1 MSLAITEE
9 HRDLG
14 RIVRDFAAKNDLTR
28 RGRAA
33 FEQAAAAT
41 SGARRDSAG
50 PDGAG
55 ADVVGTDGIGQGAL
69 GLDGSLGAMASLG
82 WTGLHLPAEVGGSGF
97 GLAELV
103 VVLDELGAAVA
114 PGPFLA
120 GVIGS
125 AIINATGDDELRE
138 QLLPGAAAGTSV
150 IAYGIADELDVHG
163 WGAAGTRMA
172 GAAGPPL
179 SARGHVA
186 SGRVARVAGGAWA
199 DHLLIG
205 RGADLLVIP
214 VGDPPGA
221 AVAKEEGRAAGTVT
235 RTALDALDP
244 GMGLAAFDLDRTAV
258 KIIRGAAP
266 TALAIARALAA
277 ASAAGGAR
285 AATEMATGYAKVR
298 EQFGRTI
305 GSFQAVKHLLAD
317 MLADSELATAA
328 AWDAARAADHAQDE
342 QAELCAAVAATIAL
356 TGFQRNA
363 QRCIQVHGGIGFT
376 WEHDAHLYLRRAL
389 TLLATFGPETTA
401 QDDVARL
408 VAAGVR
414 RDRAVDLPAEAE
426 SFRPAVREF
435 RAALEAAPAQDRR
448 GLWARSRYLVPHWP
462 LPWGRAASPVEQ
474 LVIEEELA
482 GLARPSMGIGEWI
495 VLTITSHGTPEQLE
509 RWIWPSLRGEL
520 VWCQLFSEPG
530 AGSDAA
536 GVQTK
541 ATKVDGGWRVTGQKV
556 WTSGAQFCNRG
567 LATVRTDPE
576 APKHKGITTLVI
588 DLKSP
593 GVDVRPL
600 REITGDAMFNE
611 VFFDDVFV
619 PDCDVVG
626 AVNSG
631 WGVARTTLGNERVSI
646 GGGLM
651 AGAAFEV
658 VPLLSKYAAADT
670 GLWREAGRL
679 LADELALSAINLR
692 QVARAVV
699 GAQPG
704 PEGAVTKVITSQ
716 HLQRGSELAM
726 RVLGPAGVDGSEPRP
741 ATSYLLVRSMTIAGG
756 TTEIGKNVIAERILG
771 LPRDPLVR

>member
-14 RIVRDFAAKNDLTR
+14 RVVRDFAGKNELTR
-28 RGRAA
+28 RARAA
-33 FEQAAAAT
+33 FTT
-41 SGARRDSAG
+41 SPAELDSG
-50 PDGAG
+50 F
-55 ADVVGTDGIGQGAL
+55 
-69 GLDGSLGAMASLG
+69 SAMADLG

-97 GLAELV
+97 GLAELA

-120 GVIGS
+120 SVIGS
-125 AIINATGDDELRE
+125 AIISALGPGELR
-138 QLLPGAAAGTSV
+138 QLLLPGAAAGTSV
-150 IAYGIADELDVHG
+150 IAYGSADALAVTAEPETR
-163 WGAAGTRMA
+163 AGLATVT
-172 GAAGPPL
+172 GTVP
-179 SARGHVA
+179 
-186 SGRVARVAGGAWA
+186 RVLGGAWA
-199 DHLLIG
+199 THLVVAHGSDLIVVAVDG
-205 RGADLLVIP
+205 EAD
-214 VGDPPGA
+214 GDP
-221 AVAKEEGRAAGTVT
+221 VARKPLEG
-235 RTALDALDP
+235 LDP
-244 GMGLAAFDLDRTAV
+244 GMGLAAFELS
-258 KIIRGAAP
+258 AAP
-266 TALAIARALAA
+266 LTVIDGGSAAALSIARALAS

-285 AATEMATGYAKVR
+285 AVLEIATGYAKVR

-317 MLADSELATAA
+317 MLAESELATAS
-328 AWDAARAADHAQDE
+328 AWDAARAADHALDE
-342 QAELCAAVAATIAL
+342 QAELGGAVAATIAL

-363 QRCIQVHGGIGFT
+363 QRNIQVHGGIGFT

-389 TLLATFGPETTA
+389 TLLALFGPETTA

-414 RDRAVDLPAEAE
+414 RERAVDLPAEAE
-426 SFRPAVREF
+426 GFRPAAREF
-435 RAALEAAPAQDRR
+435 RAGLEAAPAGDRR
-448 GLWARSRYLVPHWP
+448 QLWAQSRYLVPHWP
-462 LPWGRAASPVEQ
+462 PPWGRAASPVEQ

-509 RWIWPSLRGEL
+509 RWVWPSLSGEL
-520 VWCQLFSEPG
+520 AWCQLFSEPG

-567 LATVRTDPE
+567 LATVRTDLD

-588 DLKSP
+588 DLKAP

-600 REITGDAMFNE
+600 REVTGDAMFNE

-619 PDCDVVG
+619 PDSDVVG
-626 AVNSG
+626 AVNGG

-658 VPLLSKYAAADT
+658 VPLLKAHAANDT

-679 LADELALSAINLR
+679 LADELALSAIRMR
-692 QVARAVV
+692 QVARAVS
-699 GAQPG
+699 GAEPG
-704 PEGAVTKVITSQ
+704 PEGAVTKVITSL
-716 HLQRGSELAM
+716 HLQRASELAM
-726 RVLGPAGVDGSEPRP
+726 RVLGPAGVDGSERRP
-741 ATSYLLVRSMTIAGG
+741 ATTYLLVRSMTIAGG

>member
-14 RIVRDFAAKNDLTR
+14 RVVRDFAGKNELIR
-28 RGRAA
+28 RARAA
-33 FEQAAAAT
+33 FRT
-41 SGARRDSAG
+41 SPAELDSAFS
-50 PDGAG
+50 AM
-55 ADVVGTDGIGQGAL
+55 TD
-69 GLDGSLGAMASLG
+69 LG
-82 WTGLHLPAEVGGSGF
+82 WTGLHLPADHGGSGS
-97 GLAELV
+97 GLAELA

-114 PGPFLA
+114 PGPFPA
-120 GVIGS
+120 SVIGS
-125 AIINATGDDELRE
+125 AIISALGPDELRTS
-138 QLLPGAAAGTSV
+138 LLPAAAVGTSV
-150 IAYGIADELDVHG
+150 IAYGIADDLSVLG
-163 WGAAGTRMA
+163 WGAAVTGKAGTPAR
-172 GAAGPPL
+172 P
-179 SARGHVA
+179 SRRGHMA

-199 DHLLIG
+199 DHLLLG
-205 RGADLLVIP
+205 HGADLLVVP

-221 AVAKEEGRAAGTVT
+221 AAAKEEGRAAGTVT
-235 RTALDALDP
+235 RTVLDALDP
-244 GMGLAAFDLDRTAV
+244 GLGLAAFELDRAAV
-258 KIIRGAAP
+258 TIIRGGALA
-266 TALAIARALAA
+266 ALAIARTLAA

-285 AATEMATGYAKVR
+285 AVLEMATSYAKVR

-317 MLADSELATAA
+317 MVAESELATAS
-328 AWDAARAADHAQDE
+328 AWDAARAVDHALDK
-342 QAELCAAVAATIAL
+342 QAELAAAVAATVAL

-363 QRCIQVHGGIGFT
+363 QRSIQVHGGIGFT

-389 TLLATFGPETTA
+389 TLLAMFGPETTA

-408 VAAGVR
+408 AAAGVR

-426 SFRPAVREF
+426 EFRPAAREF
-435 RAALEAAPAQDRR
+435 RAAVEAATAAERR
-448 GLWARSRYLVPHWP
+448 QLWARSRYLVPHWP
-462 LPWGRAASPVEQ
+462 PPWGRAASPVEQ

-495 VLTITSHGTPEQLE
+495 VLTITSHGTQEQLE
-509 RWIWPSLRGEL
+509 RWIWPSLHGEL

-541 ATKVDGGWRVTGQKV
+541 ATKADGGWRVTGQKV

-567 LATVRTDPE
+567 LATVRTDPD

-588 DLKSP
+588 DLKAP

-600 REITGDAMFNE
+600 RELTGDAMFNE

-619 PDCDVVG
+619 PDSDVVG
-626 AVNSG
+626 EVNGG

-658 VPLLSKYAAADT
+658 LPLLPKYAAGDT

-679 LADELALSAINLR
+679 VADEMALSAIRLR
-692 QVARAVV
+692 QVARAVA
-699 GAQPG
+699 GAEPG

-716 HLQRGSELAM
+716 HLQHASELAM
-726 RVLGPAGVDGSEPRP
+726 RVLGPAGIDGSEPKP